1 MQIRKGAGT
10 REETVN
16 NIIKTLGSIQKSDGS
31 PSSFNNL
38 LMMLLSDVNMQECL
52 NNYRIKLGLPVI
64 DFANVSTLEDLK
76 PFNIS
81 YDQLLDSLNNL
92 RIEEM
97 EMDSPDGKWNTYA
110 EEKALAQARG
120 FDEREGVNVLVY
132 EASHDYLKD
141 MQTQQKRKCYPSMA
155 DSS

>member
-1 MQIRKGAGT
+1 
-10 REETVN
+10 
-16 NIIKTLGSIQKSDGS
+16 
-31 PSSFNNL
+31 
-38 LMMLLSDVNMQECL
+38 MLLADPNMQDCL
-52 NNYRIKLGLPVI
+52 NNHRTKLGLPVI
-64 DFANVSTLEDLK
+64 DFTNLLTAEDLK

-92 RIEEM
+92 KIEDM
-97 EMDSPDGKWNTYA
+97 ETESPDGKWNAYI
-110 EEKALAQARG
+110 EEKVLAQARG
-120 FDEREGVNVLVY
+120 FDEREGVNALVY

>member
-1 MQIRKGAGT
+1 
-10 REETVN
+10 
-16 NIIKTLGSIQKSDGS
+16 
-31 PSSFNNL
+31 
-38 LMMLLSDVNMQECL
+38 
-52 NNYRIKLGLPVI
+52 
-64 DFANVSTLEDLK
+64 
-76 PFNIS
+76 
-81 YDQLLDSLNNL
+81 
-92 RIEEM
+92 M

-155 DSS
+155 DSSQEFARLVVPASPYIKSSLKSFSELAKSQTSRSRKSAERQRFARMDPEPAGGRKPIPFRQL